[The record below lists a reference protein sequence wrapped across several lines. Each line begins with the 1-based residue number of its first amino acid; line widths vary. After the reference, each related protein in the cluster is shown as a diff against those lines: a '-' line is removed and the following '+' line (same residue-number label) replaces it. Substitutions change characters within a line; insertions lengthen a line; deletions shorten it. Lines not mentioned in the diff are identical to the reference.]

1 MKSIRT
7 FFVTLLSLLL
17 MIGQMLMAQT
27 RQISLEQI
35 WNSRIFSPE
44 LVYGINPLLDGK
56 SYAVIEAGNIEVYDL
71 ATGEKL
77 TTMVH
82 STDLLA
88 DGSDTPISLRS
99 YTLSAD
105 ETKIL
110 IPTETEPIYRH
121 STRSF
126 YYWYDSKTNKLA
138 ALSEHG
144 KQQLANFSPDGTKIA
159 FVRDNN
165 LFVKYLASGEE
176 KQLTTDGMYNKII
189 NGTTDWV
196 YEEEFGFTKAF
207 FWAPNSKK
215 IGFYRFDES
224 QVKEFQMTMYNGLY
238 PEQYRFKYPKAGEDN
253 AVVSIHIWDEET
265 DSLQTMDT
273 GEETDIYIPRIS
285 WTQNSDQLAIQ
296 RLNRHQNHLEIL
308 IAKVTDGTTHILYEE
323 ENPYYIDITD
333 DLYFLPDGKH
343 FYISSEKEGYN
354 QIYLYDMKGN
364 LVKKLT
370 ETKWDITKIYGYDAK
385 HKRIYFQAADRNPL
399 DRSIL
404 YVDLKGKITPVIQ
417 LEGTNNAVFSQ
428 NFDLLINYNSTINT
442 PYDISVYNSKGKKLR
457 QLIDNATLRSVM
469 EEYNFGSFSF
479 FTIEDEHILLPD
491 NQPVSL
497 NGWKLLPPDFDP
509 EKKYPVLIYVYGGP
523 GSQTVVNSWGGSNHI
538 WFQMLAQQ
546 GFIVVSVDNRG
557 TGARGQVFKKMTYLE
572 LGKYETQDMI
582 TTAKFLAR
590 QPYVDSSAI
599 GIFGWSYGGY
609 MSSLAITKGNEVFQS
624 AIAVAPVTNWRYY
637 DNIYTERFMRRPQEN
652 ASGYDENS
660 PINHVDKLKGQYL
673 LVHGSADDNVHYQ
686 NAMEMANALIKENK
700 AFEMMFYPNRNHG
713 IYSDNARLH
722 LYELMTGFLHRS
734 LKAE

>member
-1 MKSIRT
+1 
-7 FFVTLLSLLL
+7 

-88 DGSDTPISLRS
+88 EGSDTPISLRS

-121 STRSF
+121 STRSS

-165 LFVKYLASGEE
+165 LFVKYLTSGEE

-253 AVVSIHIWDEET
+253 AVVSILIWDEET
-265 DSLQTMDT
+265 DSLRTMDT

-428 NFDLLINYNSTINT
+428 NFDLLINYNSTINS

-457 QLIDNATLRSVM
+457 QLIDNAKLRSVM

-479 FTIEDEHILLPD
+479 FTMEDEHILLPD

>member
-1 MKSIRT
+1 
-7 FFVTLLSLLL
+7 

-121 STRSF
+121 STRSS

-165 LFVKYLASGEE
+165 LFVKYLTSGEE

-253 AVVSIHIWDEET
+253 AVVSILIWDEET
-265 DSLQTMDT
+265 DSLRTMDT

-417 LEGTNNAVFSQ
+417 LEGTTNAVFSQ
-428 NFDLLINYNSTINT
+428 NFDLLINYNSTINS

-457 QLIDNATLRSVM
+457 
-469 EEYNFGSFSF
+469 
-479 FTIEDEHILLPD
+479 
-491 NQPVSL
+491 
-497 NGWKLLPPDFDP
+497 
-509 EKKYPVLIYVYGGP
+509 
-523 GSQTVVNSWGGSNHI
+523 
-538 WFQMLAQQ
+538 
-546 GFIVVSVDNRG
+546 
-557 TGARGQVFKKMTYLE
+557 
-572 LGKYETQDMI
+572 
-582 TTAKFLAR
+582 
-590 QPYVDSSAI
+590 
-599 GIFGWSYGGY
+599 
-609 MSSLAITKGNEVFQS
+609 
-624 AIAVAPVTNWRYY
+624 
-637 DNIYTERFMRRPQEN
+637 
-652 ASGYDENS
+652 
-660 PINHVDKLKGQYL
+660 
-673 LVHGSADDNVHYQ
+673 
-686 NAMEMANALIKENK
+686 
-700 AFEMMFYPNRNHG
+700 
-713 IYSDNARLH
+713 
-722 LYELMTGFLHRS
+722 
-734 LKAE
+734 

>member
-1 MKSIRT
+1 
-7 FFVTLLSLLL
+7 
-17 MIGQMLMAQT
+17 MLMAQT

-88 DGSDTPISLRS
+88 EGSDTPISLRS

-121 STRSF
+121 STRSS

-165 LFVKYLASGEE
+165 LFVKYLTSGEE

-253 AVVSIHIWDEET
+253 AVVSILIWDEET
-265 DSLQTMDT
+265 DSLRTMDT

-428 NFDLLINYNSTINT
+428 NFDLLINYNSTINS

-457 QLIDNATLRSVM
+457 QLIDNAKLRSVM

-479 FTIEDEHILLPD
+479 FTMEDEHILLPD

>member
-88 DGSDTPISLRS
+88 EGSDTPISLRS

-121 STRSF
+121 STRSS

-165 LFVKYLASGEE
+165 LFVKYLTSGEE

-253 AVVSIHIWDEET
+253 AVVSILIWDEET
-265 DSLQTMDT
+265 DSLRTMDT

-428 NFDLLINYNSTINT
+428 NFDLLINYNSTINS

-457 QLIDNATLRSVM
+457 QLIDNAKLRSVM

-479 FTIEDEHILLPD
+479 FTMEDEHILLPD

>member
-121 STRSF
+121 STRSS

-165 LFVKYLASGEE
+165 LFVKYLTSGEE

-265 DSLQTMDT
+265 DSLRTMDT

-428 NFDLLINYNSTINT
+428 NFDLLINYNSTINS